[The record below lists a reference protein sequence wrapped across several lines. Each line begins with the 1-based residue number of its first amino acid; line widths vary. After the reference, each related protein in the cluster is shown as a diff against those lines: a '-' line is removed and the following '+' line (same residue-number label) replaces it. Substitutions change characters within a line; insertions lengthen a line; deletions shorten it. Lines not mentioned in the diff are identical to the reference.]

1 MFAAPEAVKTKLF
14 AAVSYNHRHR
24 NHNHQHPVS
33 FHCTRSDAEV
43 QRKGANHVEKS
54 SLRQRHHPQKTVTRN
69 GREYTFWEARI
80 TVGTDPGTGKQIQ
93 KSFTGKTQ
101 K

>member
-1 MFAAPEAVKTKLF
+1 MSKKAASGSGTI
-14 AAVSYNHRHR
+14 
-24 NHNHQHPVS
+24 
-33 FHCTRSDAEV
+33 
-43 QRKGANHVEKS
+43 RK
-54 SLRQRHHPQKTVTRN
+54 KTVTRN

-80 TVGTDPGTGKQIQ
+80 TVGTDPGAGKQIQ